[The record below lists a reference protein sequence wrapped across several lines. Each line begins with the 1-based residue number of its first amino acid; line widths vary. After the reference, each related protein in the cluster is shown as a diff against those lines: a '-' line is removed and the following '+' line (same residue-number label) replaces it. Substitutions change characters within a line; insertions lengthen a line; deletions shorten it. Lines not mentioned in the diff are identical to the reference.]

1 MNSVMSITELLST
14 ITEKIFFI
22 LTLFLVKNNRENN
35 QPG

>member
-14 ITEKIFFI
+14 ITEKTFSI

-35 QPG
+35 QPS